1 MSGVDSPMVSERLGS
16 EARDSPTPS
25 SSSSSSDEV
34 EVVSLAARLSE
45 LSSIESDISTVLQE
59 AALALEALNPAV
71 TTDESPRR
79 RDVYGRHSETF
90 LDTLEVSPDP
100 EIAGPPFHNVLAVI

>member
-71 TTDESPRR
+71 TTDESLRR

>member
-1 MSGVDSPMVSERLGS
+1 MVSERLGS
-16 EARDSPTPS
+16 EARDSPTPSS